1 VALLHFDGHDYEYA
15 DFSSIT
21 LGEALVLR
29 EYSGLNLDEVED
41 SGFHP
46 GVIMALIH
54 ITVSRGN
61 PDIPKKTLRAKI
73 EKTPMSQL
81 EQVFADVAVDVP
93 EEEETRPPASASG
106 TGVTPADA
114 SGTRSDA
121 SAPTPGV
128 SGGNG
133 SDRSDSTPPAT
144 GSRGWGNGLGSDP
157 ETSTPSHTTS

>member
-1 VALLHFDGHDYEYA
+1 LHFDGQDYEYA

-73 EKTPMSQL
+73 EKTPMAAL
-81 EQVFADVAVDVP
+81 EQVFADVAVEVP
-93 EEEETRPPASASG
+93 EEETRPPASTSE
-106 TGVTPADA
+106 TGSNPSDA
-114 SGTRSDA
+114 SETRSDG
-121 SAPTPGV
+121 SEPTHGG

-133 SDRSDSTPPAT
+133 SARSDNTPPVT
-144 GSRGWGNGLGSDP
+144 GSRGWGNGLASDP
-157 ETSTPSHTTS
+157 ETSQPSHMTN

>member
-1 VALLHFDGHDYEYA
+1 LHFDGQDYEYA

-61 PDIPKKTLRAKI
+61 PDMPKKTLRAKI
-73 EKTPMSQL
+73 EKTPMAQL
-81 EQVFADVAVDVP
+81 EQVFADVAVEVP
-93 EEEETRPPASASG
+93 EEETRPPVSASE
-106 TGVTPADA
+106 TGPNPSDA
-114 SGTRSDA
+114 SGRRSDV
-121 SAPTPGV
+121 SAPTPGG

-144 GSRGWGNGLGSDP
+144 GSPGWGNGLVSDP
-157 ETSTPSHTTS
+157 PTSTPSPTTS